1 VKKSNDDRKVF
12 LLPLVY
18 SLLRA
23 NLKRSNFSDQ
33 EIDVFFDMFKEDPS
47 MDGLIVGRVF
57 NPLFQRQSHEN
68 VKLLYFSEMSYDFYI
83 YSKALLVKVLINAYE
98 C

>member
-1 VKKSNDDRKVF
+1 MTERF
-12 LLPLVY
+12 PFLPLEY

-47 MDGLIVGRVF
+47 MDGLIVGRAF
-57 NPLFQRQSHEN
+57 NP
-68 VKLLYFSEMSYDFYI
+68 Y
-83 YSKALLVKVLINAYE
+83 
-98 C
+98 

>member
-1 VKKSNDDRKVF
+1 MTERF
-12 LLPLVY
+12 PFLPLVY

-57 NPLFQRQSHEN
+57 NPLYKRQSHEN
-68 VKLLYFSEMSYDFYI
+68 VEFLYFCDTPCDFHI
-83 YSKALLVKVLINAYE
+83 FRKALSVKF
-98 C
+98 